1 LKIGLCTLDTS
12 RGHIVAMSGVFCFR
26 FPLTDPPVSSS
37 NMGMVLSITA
47 LRVGGFLGSE
57 AVRVHSAIRYYLP

>member
-1 LKIGLCTLDTS
+1 
-12 RGHIVAMSGVFCFR
+12 MSGVFCFR